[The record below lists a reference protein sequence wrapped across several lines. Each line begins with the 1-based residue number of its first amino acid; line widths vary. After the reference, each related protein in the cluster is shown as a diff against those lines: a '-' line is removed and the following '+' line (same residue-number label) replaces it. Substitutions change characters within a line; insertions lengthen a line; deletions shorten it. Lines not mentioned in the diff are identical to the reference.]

1 MNPRDL
7 TQADYDWVLELS
19 ARHEVETG
27 KLDRAKLAAIHAA
40 SYWCAA
46 IGENA
51 GYLITFD
58 QDSAYDSPN
67 FLWFEARYPR
77 FVYVDRIV
85 IDPKLR
91 RGGLARRLYDQCFE
105 RARADG
111 HSLVGCEVNSDPPN
125 PVSDA
130 FHASLGFR
138 EVGRAT
144 LANGK
149 SVRYLTCDL

>member
-1 MNPRDL
+1 VSPRDL
-7 TQADYDWVLELS
+7 TLADYDWVLELS
-19 ARHEVETG
+19 ARHEMETG
-27 KLDRAKLAAIHAA
+27 KLDRAKLAAMHAA

-46 IGENA
+46 IGERG

-67 FLWFEARYPR
+67 FLWFQARYPR

-85 IDPKLR
+85 IEPGLR
-91 RGGLARRLYDQCFE
+91 RTGLARRLYRQCFE
-105 RARADG
+105 RTRTDG
-111 HSLVGCEVNSDPPN
+111 HALVGCEVNSDPPN

-130 FHASLGFR
+130 FHAGLGFR
-138 EVGRAT
+138 EVGHAT

-149 SVRYLTCDL
+149 SVRYLACGL